1 MEKTP
6 TNLEEV
12 YSRFL
17 PKITCYEYLKPNF
30 TKEMLEMTLDSYIQ
44 SVLAKYVIDMN
55 LKINFNTR
63 SFSRELSNLE
73 IEIFVYGL
81 IVEWIMPY
89 MNNAQ
94 WLKQN
99 LKSSEYSTIS
109 EANQLRAIEGLY
121 RQSEGQFQYWMT
133 RYSHIQLQN
142 EVKI

>member
-1 MEKTP
+1 MEEAP

-17 PKITCYEYLKPNF
+17 PKITCYQYLQPNF
-30 TKEMLEMTLDSYIQ
+30 TKEMLEMTLDGYIQ
-44 SVLAKYVIDMN
+44 SVLAKYVIDMK
-55 LKINFNTR
+55 LKINFKTR

-89 MNNAQ
+89 MNNVQ

-99 LKSSEYSTIS
+99 LKSSEYNTIS
-109 EANQLRAIEGLY
+109 EANQLRSIEGLY
-121 RQSEGQFQYWMT
+121 RQSEEQFQYWMT

-142 EVKI
+142 EVK